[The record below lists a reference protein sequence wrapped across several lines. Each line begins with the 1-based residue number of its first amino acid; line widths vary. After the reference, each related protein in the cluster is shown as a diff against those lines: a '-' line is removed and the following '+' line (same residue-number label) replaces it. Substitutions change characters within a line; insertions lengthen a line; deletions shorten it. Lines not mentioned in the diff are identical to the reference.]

1 MAWKTLLFRLAG
13 DAPLLM
19 HNGELANPL
28 SAISKQMK
36 QITSKKKK
44 TDADFERLAEVEFK
58 ASLYIDEDS
67 GPVIPARNIEA
78 SIYEAAKVT
87 KEGKLAKSVCFVKK
101 DAVLQYEGPRDADSL
116 WRDESFR
123 CCAGVKVGQSRV
135 MRTRPIFREWAAV
148 IEVQFEDSVINASQV
163 IQWVETSGT
172 RVGLGDW
179 RPQNGRFT
187 AEMIKSA
194 SQTPED
200 LETVEAT

>member
-1 MAWKTLLFRLAG
+1 MAWKSLLFRLTG

-28 SAISKQMK
+28 SVHSKQMK

-44 TDADFERLAEVEFK
+44 TDADHERLAEIEFK

-67 GPVIPARNIEA
+67 GPVIPARNVEA

-101 DAVLQYEGPRDADSL
+101 NAVLQYEGPRDADSL
-116 WRDESFR
+116 WQEESFR

-135 MRTRPIFREWAAV
+135 MRTRPIFKDWSTV
-148 IEVQFEDSVINASQV
+148 IEVQFEDSVINSSQV
-163 IQWVETSGT
+163 IQWVETAGT
-172 RVGLGDW
+172 RVGFGDW

-187 AEMIKSA
+187 AEVIKKA
-194 SQTPED
+194 SHAPAN